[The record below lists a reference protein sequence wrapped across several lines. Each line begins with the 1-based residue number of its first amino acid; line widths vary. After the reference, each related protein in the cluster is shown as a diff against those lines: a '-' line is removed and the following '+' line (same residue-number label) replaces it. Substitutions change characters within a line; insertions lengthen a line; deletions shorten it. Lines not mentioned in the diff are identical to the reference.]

1 MFLRRQPPSAI
12 LLRGLRSLTTSTAHN
27 EATASLKRSHL
38 YVPAASDRMLEKSL
52 TTTSDVIVYDLED
65 SVPPAEADKAAARNR
80 LAKFLQRDDLP
91 PRERVAVRVNDISTP
106 FFVDDI
112 AAIASS
118 KRVGSLVL
126 PKVHAAEDLDVVSQA
141 LTAANRVVSN
151 SLDLIASI
159 ESARASF
166 NLGEIAGWKAKDTLG
181 GTLTALLFA
190 AEDYCADTSILRTPT
205 RRELLQVYAL
215 FNRHCSQSVPVKRH
229 RHGLCQLQGPGIF
242 GGGMSRWATAGLH
255 GKGHFT
261 ILFAFRVS
269 QETAQ
274 QAIHPSQ
281 VDVIQSTFVPSS
293 AEIERA
299 AKIVAQMDR
308 EHAANRGA
316 TGLDG
321 EMIDMPM
328 ILQARKILSIAR
340 AANLEIPEL

>member
-1 MFLRRQPPSAI
+1 
-12 LLRGLRSLTTSTAHN
+12 
-27 EATASLKRSHL
+27 
-38 YVPAASDRMLEKSL
+38 MLEKSL
-52 TTTSDVIVYDLED
+52 TTSSDVIVYDLED

-80 LAKFLQRDDLP
+80 LAKFLQRDNLP

-126 PKVHAAEDLDVVSQA
+126 PKIHAAEDLDVVSQA

-151 SLDLIASI
+151 SLELIASI

-166 NLGEIAGWKAKDTLG
+166 NLGEIAGWKAKDALG

-190 AEDYCADTSILRTPT
+190 AEDYCADTAILRTPS
-205 RRELLQVYAL
+205 RRELLYTRSSIVIAA
-215 FNRHCSQSVPVKRH
+215 K
-229 RHGLCQLQGPGIF
+229 
-242 GGGMSRWATAGLH
+242 
-255 GKGHFT
+255 
-261 ILFAFRVS
+261 AFRLNAIDMVCVNYKDLAYLEEECRDGR
-269 QETAQ
+269 QLGFTGK

-293 AEIERA
+293 SEIERA
-299 AKIVAQMDR
+299 VKIVAQMDR